1 MLKPAAETPTRH
13 AHLPL
18 TALPYVFTE
27 EETNLGREGDHL
39 WSIDPFSDSSAKPS
53 KRRRREITLHA
64 GSNPRTIACIA
75 SCPLLSSTST
85 NLSRVARVSRARSS
99 STPLGIYR
107 RLHAEGLAFVKV

>member
-39 WSIDPFSDSSAKPS
+39 WSIDPLSDSSAKPS
-53 KRRRREITLHA
+53 KRRRREIRREQELQF
-64 GSNPRTIACIA
+64 SSQETIK
-75 SCPLLSSTST
+75 T
-85 NLSRVARVSRARSS
+85 
-99 STPLGIYR
+99 
-107 RLHAEGLAFVKV
+107 